1 MDYIS
6 WASEYWAAADK
17 IGTVINSLT
26 QEINLTKETGKR
38 AELKM
43 KKEQY
48 IMIEIDMINTA
59 KKLEERGSKNENIK

>member
-1 MDYIS
+1 MDYVA

-17 IGTVINSLT
+17 IETVINSLT
-26 QEINLTKETGKR
+26 KEINLTKEIGKR